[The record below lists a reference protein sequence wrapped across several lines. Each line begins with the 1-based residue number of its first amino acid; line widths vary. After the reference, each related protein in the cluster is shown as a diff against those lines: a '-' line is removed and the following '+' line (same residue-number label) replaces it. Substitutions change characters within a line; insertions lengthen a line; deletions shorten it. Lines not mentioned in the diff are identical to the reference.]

1 LKLGAGPGGRKG
13 KSGPLAVSPC
23 AVVWDGAG
31 SGRPARGRLAAGG
44 EAETLMKL
52 AFRAAPAAVALAVLL
67 AAALPARAEPPNI
80 KPGEWE
86 MTVESGG
93 DGGPGAKPEISV
105 DKTCITPD
113 QVREADFAAHFTQ
126 MEGLEQQG
134 LRCTKKDETATA
146 AAYKGAV
153 TCPLP
158 AEAGGGTMTTTID
171 ASFGGTRLD
180 MTITM
185 MTKPAKGQAPVTVTT
200 KMRGRYLGACTPE
213 TQQKLNEE
221 RGGD

>member
-1 LKLGAGPGGRKG
+1 
-13 KSGPLAVSPC
+13 
-23 AVVWDGAG
+23 
-31 SGRPARGRLAAGG
+31 
-44 EAETLMKL
+44 MKL
-52 AFRAAPAAVALAVLL
+52 ALRAAPAALALAALALPVLV
-67 AAALPARAEPPNI
+67 AAAQPARAEPPNI

-93 DGGPGAKPEISV
+93 DGAPGAKPEIST

-134 LRCTKKDETATA
+134 LRCTKKDETATS

-171 ASFGGTRLD
+171 ASFAGTRLN

-185 MTKPAKGQAPVTVTT
+185 MTKPTRGEAPVTVTT
-200 KMRGRYLGACTPE
+200 KMSGRYVGACTPE
-213 TQQKLNEE
+213 TQQRLNEE

>member
-1 LKLGAGPGGRKG
+1 
-13 KSGPLAVSPC
+13 
-23 AVVWDGAG
+23 
-31 SGRPARGRLAAGG
+31 
-44 EAETLMKL
+44 MKHP
-52 AFRAAPAAVALAVLL
+52 FRAAPAALVL
-67 AAALPARAEPPNI
+67 AALVAAAAPARAEAPDI

-93 DGGPGAKPEISV
+93 DGGPGNQPETST

-113 QVREADFAAHFTQ
+113 QVRDADFAAHFSQ

-134 LRCTKKDETATA
+134 LRCTKKDETASA

-158 AEAGGGTMTTTID
+158 AEAGGGSMTTSID
-171 ASFGGTRLD
+171 ATFSGTRLN

-185 MTKPAKGQAPVTVTT
+185 TTKPAKGEAPVTVTT

-213 TQQKLNEE
+213 TLQKLEEE
-221 RGGD
+221 RGTKE

>member
-1 LKLGAGPGGRKG
+1 M
-13 KSGPLAVSPC
+13 
-23 AVVWDGAG
+23 
-31 SGRPARGRLAAGG
+31 
-44 EAETLMKL
+44 TL
-52 AFRAAPAAVALAVLL
+52 AFRAASAAVVL
-67 AAALPARAEPPNI
+67 AALSAGALPARAEPPNI

-93 DGGPGAKPEISV
+93 DGGPGAKPEVST

-126 MEGLEQQG
+126 MEGMEQQG
-134 LRCTKKDETATA
+134 LRCAKKDDTATS
-146 AAYKGAV
+146 AAYKGSV

-171 ASFGGTRLD
+171 ASFGGTRLN

-185 MTKPAKGQAPVTVTT
+185 MTKPAKGEAPVTVTT
-200 KMRGRYLGACTPE
+200 KMRGRYLGVCTPE
-213 TQQKLNEE
+213 TQRKLDEE
-221 RGGD
+221 REGD

>member
-1 LKLGAGPGGRKG
+1 MVAAGEPDAPQRRFRMTAWFRAV
-13 KSGPLAVSPC
+13 PLAL
-23 AVVWDGAG
+23 A
-31 SGRPARGRLAAGG
+31 LAA
-44 EAETLMKL
+44 L
-52 AFRAAPAAVALAVLL
+52 VAGVSV
-67 AAALPARAEPPNI
+67 ARAEPPNI

-93 DGGPGAKPEISV
+93 DGGPGSKPEVST

-113 QVREADFAAHFTQ
+113 QVQEADFAQHFSQ

-134 LRCTKKDETATA
+134 LRCTKKDDTATA

-158 AEAGGGTMTTTID
+158 AEAGGGTMTTSID

-185 MTKPAKGQAPVTVTT
+185 TTKPAKGEAPVTVTT
-200 KMRGRYLGACTPE
+200 KMRGRYLGACTAE
-213 TQQKLNEE
+213 TKEKMEEE
-221 RGGD
+221 RSGGKD

>member
-1 LKLGAGPGGRKG
+1 M
-13 KSGPLAVSPC
+13 
-23 AVVWDGAG
+23 
-31 SGRPARGRLAAGG
+31 
-44 EAETLMKL
+44 TLPS
-52 AFRAAPAAVALAVLL
+52 RAAPAALALAALL
-67 AAALPARAEPPNI
+67 AAAQPARAEPPDL

-93 DGGPGAKPEISV
+93 DGGPGAKPEIST

-134 LRCTKKDETATA
+134 LRCAKKDDVANA
-146 AAYKGAV
+146 GAYKGSV

-171 ASFGGTRLD
+171 ARFGGTRLD

-185 MTKPAKGQAPVTVTT
+185 MTRPAKGEAPVTVTT
-200 KMRGRYLGACTPE
+200 RMRGRYVGACTPE
-213 TQQKLNEE
+213 TEQRLNEE

>member
-1 LKLGAGPGGRKG
+1 M
-13 KSGPLAVSPC
+13 
-23 AVVWDGAG
+23 
-31 SGRPARGRLAAGG
+31 
-44 EAETLMKL
+44 TL
-52 AFRAAPAAVALAVLL
+52 AFRAAPAAMVVAALL
-67 AAALPARAEPPNI
+67 AGALPARADPPNI
-80 KPGEWE
+80 TPGEWE

-93 DGGPGAKPEISV
+93 DGGPDAKPEVST

-134 LRCTKKDETATA
+134 VRCTKKDDTATA
-146 AAYKGAV
+146 AAYRGAV

-171 ASFGGTRLD
+171 ATFGGKRLA

-185 MTKPAKGQAPVTVTT
+185 MTKPAKGEAPVTVTT
-200 KMRGRYLGACTPE
+200 RMRGRYLGTCSEE
-213 TQQKLNEE
+213 TRRKLDEE